1 MVEDNVQRSMAE
13 GEERQIF
20 SALAEF
26 IFIGKWI
33 RNYFP

>member
-1 MVEDNVQRSMAE
+1 MVEDNVQRSKAE
-13 GEERQIF
+13 GDERQIF
-20 SALAEF
+20 SALVEF